1 MTDQEFLSQNLD
13 VLLQD
18 LWFPSIAKDI
28 MLSDNL
34 IPTTIKVAFFTFFIV
49 IFTLFVL
56 NVVLFSRGSSKV
68 AEKEDNPNNSPKKIS
83 KTERFFVRILI
94 SAFFSIIFTAF
105 MWIVLYLSSD
115 YSLSSNYIKLDDLS
129 KLPVLKDGNSEKR
142 NYFKEFAK
150 NYIVYIEAAYQNQDE
165 FNEVIERGPKL
176 YTVAGW
182 LTKTIKD
189 KPYKKQKIADEKLKL
204 INDM

>member
-1 MTDQEFLSQNLD
+1 MADQEFLSHNLD

-28 MLSDNL
+28 MLSDNF
-34 IPTTIKVAFFTFFIV
+34 IPTTIKIAFFTFFIV
-49 IFTLFVL
+49 IFALFVL
-56 NVVLFSRGSSKV
+56 NVVLFSRGFSKV
-68 AEKEDNPNNSPKKIS
+68 AEKEDNPNNSSKKIS
-83 KTERFFVRILI
+83 KTERFFVGILI
-94 SAFFSIIFTAF
+94 SSFFSIIFTAF

-115 YSLSSNYIKLDDLS
+115 YSLSSNYIKLDALS
-129 KLPVLKDGNSEKR
+129 KLPVLKDGDSEKR
-142 NYFKEFAK
+142 DYFKEFAK
-150 NYIVYIEAAYQNQDE
+150 NYIVYIDAAYQNQDE

-189 KPYKKQKIADEKLKL
+189 KPYKKQEIVDEKLKL